1 MGLDFWAAKLKKGL
15 KKEDFNLK
23 SHWDLV
29 EDDEIYDILD
39 KETLDFVKHR
49 WNDKDLYRFCKD
61 TIGFFVSGDAIDEN
75 SKKDI
80 NTLAD
85 KLNNFIN
92 ENPDYVYKYDDF
104 IIYSN
109 KEIRIF
115 IKYINIVRDND
126 FVLWCSW

>member
-1 MGLDFWAAKLKKGL
+1 MGLDFWAVKLKKGL
-15 KKEDFNLK
+15 KKEDFNFK

-29 EDDEIYDILD
+29 EEYEIDEFLD
-39 KETLDFVKHR
+39 QETLDFVKR

-61 TIGFFVSGDAIDEN
+61 TVGFFVDGDAISIN

-80 NTLAD
+80 NILAD
-85 KLNNFIN
+85 KLNIFIN
-92 ENPDYVYKYDDF
+92 ENPDYVYKDNDF

-109 KEIRIF
+109 EQIRMF

-126 FVLWCSW
+126 FVLWCSC